1 MAQTGIP
8 FGQVGMSRDF
18 LRVDGPV
25 RKPAREHPKRP
36 VDGFNCKRN
45 EVSGERFWTFFA
57 NICKS
62 PENFAKN
69 CLVYNHCP
77 LVSIPIQYK
86 IKPKNNFSQN
96 PPKYPKQELI
106 VFFLCVIASLHLT
119 SWPAAWVTFNV
130 DSSNWPYFL
139 LQSIF
144 LNSNTDER
152 TLKYNLI

>member
-1 MAQTGIP
+1 MQNSSCHCICSNPISGMAQTGIP

-45 EVSGERFWTFFA
+45 EVSGERFWTFFS

-62 PENFAKN
+62 AENFAKN

-77 LVSIPIQYK
+77 LVSITIQNK
-86 IKPKNNFSQN
+86 ILPKM
-96 PPKYPKQELI
+96 
-106 VFFLCVIASLHLT
+106 
-119 SWPAAWVTFNV
+119 
-130 DSSNWPYFL
+130 
-139 LQSIF
+139 IF
-144 LNSNTDER
+144 LKIPPSTPN
-152 TLKYNLI
+152 KH